1 MIIRV
6 NDEKLDF
13 TIEKEEELQD
23 VLSSIEN
30 WVGGEGGIIQKVLVD
45 REDVPLTDEAEG
57 LHRDITSIGEIEVYA
72 ATKERHATEALS
84 TLGDYILM
92 ILDRSLEPDPH
103 SSYEEIM
110 KGLDTVVE
118 AVRDSSLVLGIRVGL
133 VLGSGNRPL
142 DGVLRELDGLRKRY
156 ERRYFEKEG
165 RSAIV
170 SSLKELFAR
179 IPKLLKWAVV
189 KNPETF
195 DEVEKNRKQDYFR
208 EVLADFQAILGD
220 TEMVFE
226 KIAENLQIGND
237 PEAMGDIYR
246 VTEILDE
253 CIELLKIAEGHGID
267 KEKLQGAGTQAEETF
282 RDISSRLNETYEAL
296 KLGDMVTVGDIM
308 EYEIHPLW
316 KRLAGLLSSIEDFIR

>member
-1 MIIRV
+1 MIIRI

-13 TIEKEEELQD
+13 TIEKEQDLQD

-30 WVGGEGGIIQKVLVD
+30 WVGGEGGIIQKVLVEG
-45 REDVPLTDEAEG
+45 EDVPLADEAEG

-72 ATKERHATEALS
+72 ATKERYAAETLT
-84 TLGDYILM
+84 TLGDYIHM

-103 SSYEEIM
+103 SSYEKIM
-110 KGLDTVVE
+110 EGLETVVE

-133 VLGSGNRPL
+133 VTGSGIRPL

-156 ERRYFEKEG
+156 ERRYFDSEG

-170 SSLKELFAR
+170 SRLEELLAHV
-179 IPKLLKWAVV
+179 PKLLKWAVV
-189 KNPETF
+189 KNSVTF
-195 DEVEKNRKQDYFR
+195 DEVEKNRKRDYFS
-208 EVLADFQAILGD
+208 EVLTDFKTILGD

-226 KIAENLQIGND
+226 KIAESLQIGND
-237 PEAMGDIYR
+237 GEAMGDIYR

-253 CIELLKIAEGHGID
+253 CIELLKVAEGHGID
-267 KEKLQGAGTQAEETF
+267 KEKLQGTGTQAEKTF
-282 RDISSRLNETYEAL
+282 RDMSSRLNETYEAL